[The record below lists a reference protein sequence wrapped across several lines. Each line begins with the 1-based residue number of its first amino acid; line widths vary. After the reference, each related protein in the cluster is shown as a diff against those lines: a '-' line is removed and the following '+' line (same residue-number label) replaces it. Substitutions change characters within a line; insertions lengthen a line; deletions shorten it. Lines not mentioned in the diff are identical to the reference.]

1 MRNLKRTLSLVMA
14 MALIVGMM
22 VVSASAVS
30 SDFNDSAE
38 ITNTEAVDVMTAIGV
53 FEGTDK
59 GAFNPTGI
67 LTREQAAK
75 IVAVMLLGEEDANK
89 LSTNSTTFKDVAAN
103 RWSAGYIG
111 YCVQQGILAGTGNG
125 NFDPEGELTGLAF
138 AKMMLVALG
147 YDAKVANYVG
157 NDWAINVA
165 ADAVNAGIAP
175 KGIVLADAMTREQA
189 AQMAFQTLTA
199 DMVYYTNKGTTV
211 NTPDGTQVVV
221 GASAPVKVANSK
233 TDDYRTVSADRDEV
247 QQFCE
252 KYFSDLSV
260 NNNGSDDFGRPSEQ
274 WKNGSKEIGTYASTA
289 DASYTEEVKSK
300 TIYSDLGLGETTKA
314 DVIVDGKTAA
324 DFTVKKG
331 DDTKLEA
338 SGNGVLVEAFV
349 DSDDNVT
356 LVVINTYVGE
366 VSKVVDADS
375 VKKDEEPYIEIA
387 GLTGNGGKFE
397 TNASF
402 DEDDVVLYTV
412 ADGDIQTVTMAK
424 KIEDQEVT
432 SKTGDTKFVADG
444 ETYKYNKNHR
454 TYDITLKSSVDIYTD
469 NYGYVVYVEEYEAG
483 SASVAFVLNFKTNSE
498 GWDGDTDKTY
508 TAKLLLTDGT
518 VIEAD
523 TDDKNPSTFK
533 NKFVSYT
540 VDDDGIYTLK
550 AKDVTSDAGDSI
562 YLTKG
567 TSKFDINGTN
577 NKGGERYANSSTIF
591 LVYDEEEKEYSVYTG
606 IANVPSM
613 DGKATV
619 YVNSKDGK
627 PGSVAKYVFISA
639 ASDVV
644 SDSNKAQIY
653 ILAGSQSKL
662 ISDSEKGDYYTYDA
676 VIDGK
681 ITTVD
686 VEKDYAEK
694 NIKNDIVASRLTI
707 NSKDVVTKITEYE
720 NDTKK
725 DDYYISGVG
734 TKKTTDG
741 TVGLTQNGSTTYYT
755 YAKDVVVFRIE
766 DDEFN
771 TSSINSVRDSDD
783 AFKAIV
789 KDGEVVALFITENGK
804 DGGKPDIKSD
814 FKFDS
819 ISASREENGT
829 VKVTASCADIDDWN
843 LKDAVIEFTVSKNNG
858 DEQTF
863 TKNLSGV
870 KSYADVMNAL
880 TVPGLTISANSTGTY
895 DVSVLITFKDDN
907 ADTNTYTV
915 SGSCS
920 FTIA

>member
-221 GASAPVKVANSK
+221 GAS
-233 TDDYRTVSADRDEV
+233 
-247 QQFCE
+247 
-252 KYFSDLSV
+252 DLSV

-366 VSKVVDADS
+366 VSKVS
-375 VKKDEEPYIEIA
+375 T
-387 GLTGNGGKFE
+387 LT
-397 TNASF
+397 A
-402 DEDDVVLYTV
+402 
-412 ADGDIQTVTMAK
+412 
-424 KIEDQEVT
+424 
-432 SKTGDTKFVADG
+432 
-444 ETYKYNKNHR
+444 
-454 TYDITLKSSVDIYTD
+454 
-469 NYGYVVYVEEYEAG
+469 
-483 SASVAFVLNFKTNSE
+483 
-498 GWDGDTDKTY
+498 
-508 TAKLLLTDGT
+508 
-518 VIEAD
+518 
-523 TDDKNPSTFK
+523 
-533 NKFVSYT
+533 
-540 VDDDGIYTLK
+540 
-550 AKDVTSDAGDSI
+550 
-562 YLTKG
+562 
-567 TSKFDINGTN
+567 
-577 NKGGERYANSSTIF
+577 
-591 LVYDEEEKEYSVYTG
+591 
-606 IANVPSM
+606 
-613 DGKATV
+613 
-619 YVNSKDGK
+619 
-627 PGSVAKYVFISA
+627 
-639 ASDVV
+639 
-644 SDSNKAQIY
+644 
-653 ILAGSQSKL
+653 
-662 ISDSEKGDYYTYDA
+662 
-676 VIDGK
+676 
-681 ITTVD
+681 
-686 VEKDYAEK
+686 
-694 NIKNDIVASRLTI
+694 
-707 NSKDVVTKITEYE
+707 
-720 NDTKK
+720 
-725 DDYYISGVG
+725 
-734 TKKTTDG
+734 
-741 TVGLTQNGSTTYYT
+741 
-755 YAKDVVVFRIE
+755 
-766 DDEFN
+766 
-771 TSSINSVRDSDD
+771 
-783 AFKAIV
+783 
-789 KDGEVVALFITENGK
+789 
-804 DGGKPDIKSD
+804 
-814 FKFDS
+814 
-819 ISASREENGT
+819 
-829 VKVTASCADIDDWN
+829 
-843 LKDAVIEFTVSKNNG
+843 
-858 DEQTF
+858 
-863 TKNLSGV
+863 
-870 KSYADVMNAL
+870 
-880 TVPGLTISANSTGTY
+880 
-895 DVSVLITFKDDN
+895 
-907 ADTNTYTV
+907 
-915 SGSCS
+915 
-920 FTIA
+920 

>member
-75 IVAVMLLGEEDANK
+75 IVAVMLLGEEDASK
-89 LSTNSTTFKDVAAN
+89 LTTNSTTFKDVAAN

-199 DMVYYTNKGTTV
+199 DTVYYTNKGTTV
-211 NTPDGTQVVV
+211 IGSDGMQVIV

-252 KYFSDLSV
+252 KYFSDLTLNS
-260 NNNGSDDFGRPSEQ
+260 NNHDDFGRPSDQ
-274 WKNGSKEIGTYASTA
+274 WKNGTKEIGTYASTA
-289 DASYTEEVKSK
+289 DASYSEKVSSK
-300 TIYSDLGLGETTKA
+300 TLYSDLGLDKTTTV
-314 DVIVDGKTAA
+314 DVTEDGKANGT
-324 DFTVKKG
+324 FTIEKG
-331 DDTKLEA
+331 NSDDELG
-338 SGNGVLVEAFV
+338 GNGVLVEAFV

-483 SASVAFVLNFKTNSE
+483 SASVAFVLNFKTNDE
-498 GWDGDTDKTY
+498 GWEGDNDKTY

-523 TDDKNPSTFK
+523 TDDKNPKNFV

-550 AKDVTSDAGDSI
+550 AKDKTSEKGTSI

-567 TSKFDINGTN
+567 TSKFDTNGTD
-577 NKGGERYANSSTIF
+577 KTGGEYYANSSTIF
-591 LVYDEEEKEYSVYTG
+591 LVYDTEEKEYSVYTG
-606 IANVPSM
+606 IDNVPSM
-613 DGKATV
+613 DGSATV
-619 YVNSKDGK
+619 YVNSKNGES
-627 PGSVAKYVFISA
+627 GSVTKYVFISA

-707 NSKDVVTKITEYE
+707 NSKDVVTKIPEY
-720 NDTKK
+720 
-725 DDYYISGVG
+725 
-734 TKKTTDG
+734 
-741 TVGLTQNGSTTYYT
+741 
-755 YAKDVVVFRIE
+755 
-766 DDEFN
+766 
-771 TSSINSVRDSDD
+771 
-783 AFKAIV
+783 
-789 KDGEVVALFITENGK
+789 
-804 DGGKPDIKSD
+804 
-814 FKFDS
+814 
-819 ISASREENGT
+819 
-829 VKVTASCADIDDWN
+829 
-843 LKDAVIEFTVSKNNG
+843 
-858 DEQTF
+858 
-863 TKNLSGV
+863 
-870 KSYADVMNAL
+870 
-880 TVPGLTISANSTGTY
+880 
-895 DVSVLITFKDDN
+895 
-907 ADTNTYTV
+907 
-915 SGSCS
+915 
-920 FTIA
+920 

>member
-483 SASVAFVLNFKTNSE
+483 SASVAFVLNFKTNNE

-508 TAKLLLTDGT
+508 TIYP
-518 VIEAD
+518 VI
-523 TDDKNPSTFK
+523 
-533 NKFVSYT
+533 Y
-540 VDDDGIYTLK
+540 
-550 AKDVTSDAGDSI
+550 
-562 YLTKG
+562 
-567 TSKFDINGTN
+567 
-577 NKGGERYANSSTIF
+577 
-591 LVYDEEEKEYSVYTG
+591 
-606 IANVPSM
+606 
-613 DGKATV
+613 
-619 YVNSKDGK
+619 
-627 PGSVAKYVFISA
+627 
-639 ASDVV
+639 
-644 SDSNKAQIY
+644 
-653 ILAGSQSKL
+653 
-662 ISDSEKGDYYTYDA
+662 
-676 VIDGK
+676 
-681 ITTVD
+681 
-686 VEKDYAEK
+686 
-694 NIKNDIVASRLTI
+694 
-707 NSKDVVTKITEYE
+707 
-720 NDTKK
+720 
-725 DDYYISGVG
+725 
-734 TKKTTDG
+734 
-741 TVGLTQNGSTTYYT
+741 
-755 YAKDVVVFRIE
+755 
-766 DDEFN
+766 
-771 TSSINSVRDSDD
+771 
-783 AFKAIV
+783 
-789 KDGEVVALFITENGK
+789 
-804 DGGKPDIKSD
+804 
-814 FKFDS
+814 
-819 ISASREENGT
+819 
-829 VKVTASCADIDDWN
+829 
-843 LKDAVIEFTVSKNNG
+843 
-858 DEQTF
+858 
-863 TKNLSGV
+863 
-870 KSYADVMNAL
+870 
-880 TVPGLTISANSTGTY
+880 
-895 DVSVLITFKDDN
+895 
-907 ADTNTYTV
+907 
-915 SGSCS
+915 
-920 FTIA
+920 

>member
-67 LTREQAAK
+67 LTREQTAK

-175 KGIVLADAMTREQA
+175 KGIVLADAMTREQT

-289 DASYTEEVKSK
+289 DASYSEKVSSK
-300 TIYSDLGLGETTKA
+300 TLYSDLGLDKTTTV
-314 DVIVDGKTAA
+314 DVTEDGKANGT
-324 DFTVKKG
+324 FTIEKG
-331 DDTKLEA
+331 NSDDELG
-338 SGNGVLVEAFV
+338 GNGVLVEAFV

-432 SKTGDTKFVADG
+432 SKIGDTKFVADG

-483 SASVAFVLNFKTNSE
+483 SASVAFVLNFKTNDE
-498 GWDGDTDKTY
+498 GWEGDNDKTY

-523 TDDKNPSTFK
+523 TDDKNPKNFV

-550 AKDVTSDAGDSI
+550 AKDKTSEKGTSI

-567 TSKFDINGTN
+567 TSKFDTNGTDET
-577 NKGGERYANSSTIF
+577 GGEYYANSSTIF
-591 LVYDEEEKEYSVYTG
+591 LVYDTEEKEYSVYTG
-606 IANVPSM
+606 IDNVPSM
-613 DGKATV
+613 DGSATV
-619 YVNSKDGK
+619 YVNSKNGES
-627 PGSVAKYVFISA
+627 GSVTKYVFISA

-644 SDSNKAQIY
+644 SDSNKTQIY

-880 TVPGLTISANSTGTY
+880 TIPGLTISANSTGTY
-895 DVSVLITFKDDN
+895 DVSVLITFKGDN

>member
-89 LSTNSTTFKDVAAN
+89 LTTNSTTFKDVAAN

-199 DMVYYTNKGTTV
+199 DTVYYTNKGTTV
-211 NTPDGTQVVV
+211 IGSDGMQVIV
-221 GASAPVKVANSK
+221 GASAPVKVANST
-233 TDDYRTVSADRDEV
+233 TDDYRTVKGDKDEV

-252 KYFSDLSV
+252 KYFSDLTLNS
-260 NNNGSDDFGRPSEQ
+260 NNHDDFGRPSDQ
-274 WKNGSKEIGTYASTA
+274 WKNGTKEIGTYASTA
-289 DASYTEEVKSK
+289 DASYSEKVSSK
-300 TIYSDLGLGETTKA
+300 TLYSDLGLDKTTTV
-314 DVIVDGKTAA
+314 DVTEDGKANGT
-324 DFTVKKG
+324 FTIEKG
-331 DDTKLEA
+331 NSDDELG
-338 SGNGVLVEAFV
+338 GNGVLVEAFV

-483 SASVAFVLNFKTNSE
+483 SASVAFVLNFKTNDE
-498 GWDGDTDKTY
+498 GWEGDNDKTY

-523 TDDKNPSTFK
+523 TDDKNPKNFV

-550 AKDVTSDAGDSI
+550 AKDKTSEKGTSI

-567 TSKFDINGTN
+567 TSKFDTNGTD
-577 NKGGERYANSSTIF
+577 KTGGEYYANSSTIF
-591 LVYDEEEKEYSVYTG
+591 LVYDTEEKEYSVYTG
-606 IANVPSM
+606 IDNVPSM
-613 DGKATV
+613 DGSATV
-619 YVNSKDGK
+619 YVNSKNGES
-627 PGSVAKYVFISA
+627 GSVTKYVFISA

-895 DVSVLITFKDDN
+895 DVSVLITFKGDN

>member
-75 IVAVMLLGEEDANK
+75 IVAVMLLGEEDASK
-89 LSTNSTTFKDVAAN
+89 LTTNSTTFKDVAAN

-199 DMVYYTNKGTTV
+199 DTVYYTNKGTTV
-211 NTPDGTQVVV
+211 IGSDGMQVIV
-221 GASAPVKVANSK
+221 GASAPVKVANST
-233 TDDYRTVSADRDEV
+233 TDDYRTVKGDKDEV

-252 KYFSDLSV
+252 KYFSDLTLNS
-260 NNNGSDDFGRPSEQ
+260 NNHDDFGRPSDQ
-274 WKNGSKEIGTYASTA
+274 WKNGTKEIGTYASTA
-289 DASYTEEVKSK
+289 DASYSEKVSSK
-300 TIYSDLGLGETTKA
+300 TLYSDLGLDKTTTV
-314 DVIVDGKTAA
+314 DVTEDGKANGT
-324 DFTVKKG
+324 FTIEKG
-331 DDTKLEA
+331 NSDDELG
-338 SGNGVLVEAFV
+338 GNGVLVEAFV

-483 SASVAFVLNFKTNSE
+483 SASVAFVLNFKTNDE
-498 GWDGDTDKTY
+498 GWEGDNDKTY

-577 NKGGERYANSSTIF
+577 NRGGERYANSSTIF

-694 NIKNDIVASRLTI
+694 NIENDIVASRLTI

-895 DVSVLITFKDDN
+895 DVSVLITFKGDN

>member
-1 MRNLKRTLSLVMA
+1 
-14 MALIVGMM
+14 
-22 VVSASAVS
+22 
-30 SDFNDSAE
+30 
-38 ITNTEAVDVMTAIGV
+38 
-53 FEGTDK
+53 
-59 GAFNPTGI
+59 
-67 LTREQAAK
+67 
-75 IVAVMLLGEEDANK
+75 
-89 LSTNSTTFKDVAAN
+89 
-103 RWSAGYIG
+103 
-111 YCVQQGILAGTGNG
+111 
-125 NFDPEGELTGLAF
+125 
-138 AKMMLVALG
+138 
-147 YDAKVANYVG
+147 
-157 NDWAINVA
+157 
-165 ADAVNAGIAP
+165 
-175 KGIVLADAMTREQA
+175 
-189 AQMAFQTLTA
+189 
-199 DMVYYTNKGTTV
+199 
-211 NTPDGTQVVV
+211 
-221 GASAPVKVANSK
+221 
-233 TDDYRTVSADRDEV
+233 
-247 QQFCE
+247 
-252 KYFSDLSV
+252 
-260 NNNGSDDFGRPSEQ
+260 
-274 WKNGSKEIGTYASTA
+274 
-289 DASYTEEVKSK
+289 
-300 TIYSDLGLGETTKA
+300 
-314 DVIVDGKTAA
+314 
-324 DFTVKKG
+324 
-331 DDTKLEA
+331 
-338 SGNGVLVEAFV
+338 
-349 DSDDNVT
+349 
-356 LVVINTYVGE
+356 
-366 VSKVVDADS
+366 
-375 VKKDEEPYIEIA
+375 
-387 GLTGNGGKFE
+387 
-397 TNASF
+397 
-402 DEDDVVLYTV
+402 
-412 ADGDIQTVTMAK
+412 MAK

-483 SASVAFVLNFKTNSE
+483 SASVAFVLNFKTNDE
-498 GWDGDTDKTY
+498 GWEGDNDKTY

-523 TDDKNPSTFK
+523 TDDKNPKNFV

-550 AKDVTSDAGDSI
+550 AKDKTSEKGTSI

-567 TSKFDINGTN
+567 TSKFDTNGTDET
-577 NKGGERYANSSTIF
+577 GGEYYANSSTIF
-591 LVYDEEEKEYSVYTG
+591 LVYDTEEKEYSVYTG
-606 IANVPSM
+606 IDNVPSM
-613 DGKATV
+613 DGSATV
-619 YVNSKDGK
+619 YVNSKNGES
-627 PGSVAKYVFISA
+627 GSVTKYVFISA

-895 DVSVLITFKDDN
+895 DVSVLITFKGDN

>member
-75 IVAVMLLGEEDANK
+75 IVAVMLLGEEDASK
-89 LSTNSTTFKDVAAN
+89 LTTNSTTFKDVAAN

-252 KYFSDLSV
+252 KYFSDLTLNS
-260 NNNGSDDFGRPSEQ
+260 NNHDDFGRPSDQ
-274 WKNGSKEIGTYASTA
+274 WKNGTKEIGTYASTA
-289 DASYTEEVKSK
+289 DASYSEKVSSK
-300 TIYSDLGLGETTKA
+300 TLYSDLGLDKTTTV
-314 DVIVDGKTAA
+314 DVTEDGKANGT
-324 DFTVKKG
+324 FTIEKG
-331 DDTKLEA
+331 NSDDELG
-338 SGNGVLVEAFV
+338 GNGVLVEAFV

-483 SASVAFVLNFKTNSE
+483 SASVAFVLNFKTNDE
-498 GWDGDTDKTY
+498 GWEGDNDKTY

-523 TDDKNPSTFK
+523 TDDKNPKNFV

-550 AKDVTSDAGDSI
+550 AKDKTSEKGTSI

-567 TSKFDINGTN
+567 TSKFDTNGTDET
-577 NKGGERYANSSTIF
+577 GGEYYANSSTIF
-591 LVYDEEEKEYSVYTG
+591 LVYDTEEKEYSVYTG
-606 IANVPSM
+606 IDNVPSM
-613 DGKATV
+613 DGSATV
-619 YVNSKDGK
+619 YVNSKNGES
-627 PGSVAKYVFISA
+627 GSVTKYVFISA

-707 NSKDVVTKITEYE
+707 NSKDEVTKITEYE

-829 VKVTASCADIDDWN
+829 VKVTASCADIDDRN

-895 DVSVLITFKDDN
+895 DVSVLITFKGDN

>member
-454 TYDITLKSSVDIYTD
+454 TYD
-469 NYGYVVYVEEYEAG
+469 
-483 SASVAFVLNFKTNSE
+483 
-498 GWDGDTDKTY
+498 
-508 TAKLLLTDGT
+508 
-518 VIEAD
+518 
-523 TDDKNPSTFK
+523 
-533 NKFVSYT
+533 
-540 VDDDGIYTLK
+540 
-550 AKDVTSDAGDSI
+550 
-562 YLTKG
+562 
-567 TSKFDINGTN
+567 
-577 NKGGERYANSSTIF
+577 
-591 LVYDEEEKEYSVYTG
+591 EEEKEYSVYTG

-644 SDSNKAQIY
+644 SNSNKAQIY

-694 NIKNDIVASRLTI
+694 NIENDIVASRLTI

-895 DVSVLITFKDDN
+895 DVSVLITFKGDN

>member
-199 DMVYYTNKGTTV
+199 DTVYYTNKGTTV
-211 NTPDGTQVVV
+211 IGSDGMQVIV
-221 GASAPVKVANSK
+221 GASAPVKVANST
-233 TDDYRTVSADRDEV
+233 TDDYRTVKGDKDEV

-252 KYFSDLSV
+252 KYFSDLTLNS
-260 NNNGSDDFGRPSEQ
+260 NNHDDFGRPSDQ
-274 WKNGSKEIGTYASTA
+274 WKNGTKEIGTYASTA
-289 DASYTEEVKSK
+289 DASYSEKVSSK
-300 TIYSDLGLGETTKA
+300 TLYSDLGLDKTTTV
-314 DVIVDGKTAA
+314 DVTEDGKANGT
-324 DFTVKKG
+324 FTIEKG
-331 DDTKLEA
+331 NSDDELG
-338 SGNGVLVEAFV
+338 GNGVLVEAFV

-483 SASVAFVLNFKTNSE
+483 SASVAFVLNFKTNNE

-523 TDDKNPSTFK
+523 TDDKNPSAFK

-819 ISASREENGT
+819 ISASREENGI

-895 DVSVLITFKDDN
+895 DVSVLITFKGDN

>member
-211 NTPDGTQVVV
+211 IGSDGMQVIV
-221 GASAPVKVANSK
+221 GASAPVKVANST
-233 TDDYRTVSADRDEV
+233 TDDYRTVKGDKDEV

-289 DASYTEEVKSK
+289 DASYSEKVSSK
-300 TIYSDLGLGETTKA
+300 TLYSDLGLDKTTTV
-314 DVIVDGKTAA
+314 DVTEDGKANGT
-324 DFTVKKG
+324 FTIEKG
-331 DDTKLEA
+331 NSDDELG
-338 SGNGVLVEAFV
+338 GNGVLVEAFV

-523 TDDKNPSTFK
+523 TDDKNPKNFV

-577 NKGGERYANSSTIF
+577 NRGGERYANSSTIF

-694 NIKNDIVASRLTI
+694 NIENDIVASRLTI

-895 DVSVLITFKDDN
+895 DVSVLITFKGDN

>member
-75 IVAVMLLGEEDANK
+75 IVAVMLLGEEDASK
-89 LSTNSTTFKDVAAN
+89 LTTNSTTFKDVAAN

-289 DASYTEEVKSK
+289 DASYSEKVSSK
-300 TIYSDLGLGETTKA
+300 TLYSDLGLDKTTTV
-314 DVIVDGKTAA
+314 DVTEDGKANGT
-324 DFTVKKG
+324 FTIEKG
-331 DDTKLEA
+331 NSDDELG
-338 SGNGVLVEAFV
+338 GNGVLVEAFV

-483 SASVAFVLNFKTNSE
+483 FASVAFVLNFKTNDE
-498 GWDGDTDKTY
+498 GWEGDNDKTY

-523 TDDKNPSTFK
+523 TDDKNPKNFV

-550 AKDVTSDAGDSI
+550 AKDKTSEKGTSI

-567 TSKFDINGTN
+567 TSKFDTNGTDET
-577 NKGGERYANSSTIF
+577 GGEYYANSSTIF
-591 LVYDEEEKEYSVYTG
+591 LVYDTEEKEYSVYTG
-606 IANVPSM
+606 IDNVPSM
-613 DGKATV
+613 DGSATV
-619 YVNSKDGK
+619 YVNSKNGES
-627 PGSVAKYVFISA
+627 GSVTKYVFISA

-829 VKVTASCADIDDWN
+829 VKVTASCADIDDRN

-895 DVSVLITFKDDN
+895 DVSVLITFKGDN

>member
-199 DMVYYTNKGTTV
+199 DTVYYTNKGTTV
-211 NTPDGTQVVV
+211 IGSDGMQVIV
-221 GASAPVKVANSK
+221 GASAPVKVANST
-233 TDDYRTVSADRDEV
+233 TDDYRTVKGDKDEV

-483 SASVAFVLNFKTNSE
+483 SASVAFVLNFKTNDE
-498 GWDGDTDKTY
+498 GWEGDTDKTY

-523 TDDKNPSTFK
+523 TDDKNPSAFK

-681 ITTVD
+681 ITT
-686 VEKDYAEK
+686 
-694 NIKNDIVASRLTI
+694 
-707 NSKDVVTKITEYE
+707 

-895 DVSVLITFKDDN
+895 DVSVLITFKGDN

>member
-199 DMVYYTNKGTTV
+199 DTVYYTNKGTTV
-211 NTPDGTQVVV
+211 IGSDGMQVIV
-221 GASAPVKVANSK
+221 GASAPVKVANST
-233 TDDYRTVSADRDEV
+233 TDDYRTVKGDKDEV

-289 DASYTEEVKSK
+289 DASYSEKVSSK
-300 TIYSDLGLGETTKA
+300 TLYSDLGLDKTTTV
-314 DVIVDGKTAA
+314 DVTEDGKANGT
-324 DFTVKKG
+324 FTIEKG
-331 DDTKLEA
+331 NSDDELG
-338 SGNGVLVEAFV
+338 GNGVLVEAFV

-483 SASVAFVLNFKTNSE
+483 SASVAFVLNFKTNDE
-498 GWDGDTDKTY
+498 GWEGDNDKTY

-523 TDDKNPSTFK
+523 TDDKNPKNFV

-567 TSKFDINGTN
+567 TSKFDTNGTD
-577 NKGGERYANSSTIF
+577 KTGGEYYANSSTIF
-591 LVYDEEEKEYSVYTG
+591 LVYDTEEKEYSVYTG
-606 IANVPSM
+606 IDNVPSM
-613 DGKATV
+613 DGSATV
-619 YVNSKDGK
+619 YVNSKNGES
-627 PGSVAKYVFISA
+627 GSVTKYVFISA

-895 DVSVLITFKDDN
+895 DVSVLITFKGDN

>member
-221 GASAPVKVANSK
+221 GASAPVKVANST
-233 TDDYRTVSADRDEV
+233 TDDYRTVKGDKDEV

-252 KYFSDLSV
+252 KYFSDLTLNS
-260 NNNGSDDFGRPSEQ
+260 NNHDDFGRPSDQ
-274 WKNGSKEIGTYASTA
+274 WKNGTKEIGTYASTA
-289 DASYTEEVKSK
+289 DASYSEKVSSK
-300 TIYSDLGLGETTKA
+300 TLYSDLGLDKTTTV
-314 DVIVDGKTAA
+314 DVTEDGKANGT
-324 DFTVKKG
+324 FTIEKG
-331 DDTKLEA
+331 NSDDELG
-338 SGNGVLVEAFV
+338 GNGVLVEAFV

-483 SASVAFVLNFKTNSE
+483 SASVAFVLNFKTNDE
-498 GWDGDTDKTY
+498 GWEGDNDKTY

-523 TDDKNPSTFK
+523 TDDKNPKNFV

-694 NIKNDIVASRLTI
+694 NIENDIVASRLTI

-895 DVSVLITFKDDN
+895 DVSVLITFKGDN